1 MNNARSERRIIEGQK
16 PGTSRWL
23 NAFLTVLFTAI
34 AVIYVMPVVIVLINS
49 FKSATSIT
57 TFPFALPKGESFVA
71 FRNYIVGISSGN
83 YPFYK
88 AVINSFIITTLS
100 TALILI
106 CTSMCAW
113 YIVRVK
119 STMSKIFYYLCV
131 VSMVVPFQMVM
142 YTLPKTADELYLNN
156 PIGIAVIYLG
166 FGAGLAVFMFSGF
179 VKSVPMEIEE
189 AAYIDG
195 CGPIRTFFGI
205 VLPIMKPTFI
215 SVGILELMWIWNDY
229 LLPYKVLNINEYR
242 TIPIQIQYLNAGYGV
257 RDMGAI
263 MAMIVLSIIPI
274 VIFYLLAQKHIV
286 KGIAAGAVK
295 G

>member
-1 MNNARSERRIIEGQK
+1 MSVDKIKEGYK
-16 PGTSRWL
+16 PGTSKKL
-23 NAFLTVLFTAI
+23 NLFLSVLFTFI
-34 AVIYVMPVVIVLINS
+34 SIIYVMPVVVVIINS
-49 FKSATSIT
+49 FKQGSAIT
-57 TFPFALPKGESFVA
+57 TSPFEPPRAESFVG
-71 FRNYIVGISSGN
+71 FENYVRGIVSGN

-88 AVINSFIITTLS
+88 AVINSVIITTLS
-100 TALILI
+100 TAAILI

-119 STMSKIFYYLCV
+119 SRMSKIFYYLCV
-131 VSMVVPFQMVM
+131 ASMVVPFQMVM

-156 PIGIAVIYLG
+156 PIGISVIYLG

-179 VKSVPMEIEE
+179 VKSVPIETEE

-195 CGPIRTFFGI
+195 CGPLRTFWSV
-205 VLPIMKPTFI
+205 VLPLMKPTFI
-215 SVGILELMWIWNDY
+215 SVGILEIMWIWNDY

-242 TIPIQIQYLNAGYGV
+242 TIPIQIQYLNSGYGI

-263 MAMIVLSIIPI
+263 MAMIVLSIVPVI
-274 VIFYLLAQKHIV
+274 VFYAFAQKHIV

>member
-1 MNNARSERRIIEGQK
+1 MRSVAIKNEGHK
-16 PGTSRWL
+16 PGTSKWL
-23 NAFLTVLFTAI
+23 NTFLTVLFSFI
-34 AVIYVMPVVIVLINS
+34 AVAYVMPVVLVLINS
-49 FKSATSIT
+49 FKETTSIT
-57 TFPFALPKGESFVA
+57 TSPFALPNGESFVA
-71 FRNYIVGISSGN
+71 IRNYVEGITSGN

-88 AVINSFIITTLS
+88 AVVNSVIITTLS
-100 TALILI
+100 TAAILI

-119 STMSKIFYYLCV
+119 STAARVFYYLCV
-131 VSMVVPFQMVM
+131 MSMVVPFQMVM

-156 PIGIAVIYLG
+156 PVGIALIYLG

-179 VKSVPMEIEE
+179 VKGVPMEIEE

-195 CGPIRTFFGI
+195 CGPVRTFFGI

-242 TIPIQIQYLNAGYGV
+242 TIPIQIQYLNSGYGI

-263 MAMIVLSIIPI
+263 MAMIVLSIIPV
-274 VIFYLLAQKHIV
+274 VIFYLSLQKHII
-286 KGIAAGAVK
+286 KGITAGAVK

>member
-1 MNNARSERRIIEGQK
+1 MNKSSSMSK
-16 PGTSRWL
+16 PGTHKWINSL
-23 NAFLTVLFTAI
+23 LTFVFAI
-34 AVIYVMPVVIVLINS
+34 ISIIYVMPIVVVVINS
-49 FKSATSIT
+49 FKETNSIT
-57 TFPFALPKGESFVA
+57 ISPFSFPVGTAFVGV
-71 FRNYIVGISSGN
+71 RNYIVGITSGN

-88 AVINSFIITTLS
+88 AVLNSIIITVLS
-100 TALILI
+100 TGAILL

-113 YIVRVK
+113 YIVRVN
-119 STMSKIFYYLCV
+119 SRISKMFYYLCV

-142 YTLPKTADELYLNN
+142 YTLPKTADELGLNN
-156 PIGIAVIYLG
+156 PIGIVLVYLG

-179 VKSVPMEIEE
+179 VKGVPIAIEE

-205 VLPIMKPTFI
+205 VLPTMKPTFI

-229 LLPYKVLNINEYR
+229 LLPYKVLNINKYR
-242 TIPIQIQYLNAGYGV
+242 TIPIQIQYLNSGYGI

-263 MAMIVLSIIPI
+263 MAMIIFSIVPI
-274 VIFYLLAQKHIV
+274 IIFYLFAQKYII
-286 KGIAAGAVK
+286 KGITAGAVK

>member
-1 MNNARSERRIIEGQK
+1 MEKVQKSYK
-16 PGTSRWL
+16 PGTNRRL
-23 NAFLTVLFTAI
+23 NAFLSALFALIAI
-34 AVIYVMPVVIVLINS
+34 VYVMPIVIVLINS
-49 FKSATSIT
+49 FKESTAIT
-57 TFPFALPKGESFVA
+57 ISPFSLPTGVGFVA
-71 FRNYIVGISSGN
+71 FRNYVEGIVSGN

-88 AVINSFIITTLS
+88 AVVYSVIITVLS
-100 TALILI
+100 SAAILI

-119 STMSKIFYYLCV
+119 SAPSKLFYYLCV
-131 VSMVVPFQMVM
+131 LSMVVPFQMVM

-156 PIGIAVIYLG
+156 PIGISVIYLG

-195 CGPIRTFFGI
+195 CGPLRTFFTI

-215 SVGILELMWIWNDY
+215 SVGILEIMWIWNDY
-229 LLPYKVLNINEYR
+229 LLPYKVLDINLYR
-242 TIPIQIQYLNAGYGV
+242 TIPIQIQYLNSGYGV

-274 VIFYLLAQKHIV
+274 IIFYGLAQKHIV